1 LVASASDDETVRIWH
16 ADTGECTQVLKG
28 HSGWV
33 NSVAFSHDSTLVASA
48 SDDETVRIWHA
59 DTGECTQELKGHSN
73 WVSSVAFSH
82 DSTLVASASDDKTV
96 RIWHAD
102 TGECTQ
108 AVNIGGVTQTL
119 SFEPSNAYLRTD
131 KATIAMDKASLR
143 QPVWKSI
150 SEHDTTRLRIDIGIS
165 PDGSWITWHGQN
177 LLWLPVEFRPACS
190 ALQGPTLAIGC
201 RSGRVTVLRLAN
213 P

>member
-1 LVASASDDETVRIWH
+1 CL
-16 ADTGECTQVLKG
+16 QKFQG
-28 HSGWV
+28 HIDYV
-33 NSVAFSHDSTLVASA
+33 NSVAFSHDSTLIASALSNKIVNSVAFSHNSTLIASA
-48 SDDETVRIWHA
+48 SSDKTHA
-59 DTGECTQELKGHSN
+59 DTGECIQELKGHSSSVN
-73 WVSSVAFSH
+73 SVAFSH
-82 DSTLVASASDDKTV
+82 NSTLMASASWDNTV

-119 SFEPSNAYLRTD
+119 SFKPSNAYLRTD

-143 QPVWKSI
+143 QSVWKII

-165 PDGSWITWHGQN
+165 LDGSWITWHDQN

-201 RSGRVTVLRLAN
+201 HSGRVTVLRLAN

>member
-1 LVASASDDETVRIWH
+1 
-16 ADTGECTQVLKG
+16 DTGECIQELKG
-28 HSGWV
+28 HSSSV
-33 NSVAFSHDSTLVASA
+33 NSVAFSHNSTLMASA
-48 SDDETVRIWHA
+48 SWD
-59 DTGECTQELKGHSN
+59 N
-73 WVSSVAFSH
+73 
-82 DSTLVASASDDKTV
+82 TV

-108 AVNIGGVTQTL
+108 AVNIGG
-119 SFEPSNAYLRTD
+119 
-131 KATIAMDKASLR
+131 ATIAMDKASLR
-143 QPVWKSI
+143 QSVWKII

-165 PDGSWITWHGQN
+165 LDGSWITWHDQN

-201 RSGRVTVLRLAN
+201 HSGRVTVLRLAN